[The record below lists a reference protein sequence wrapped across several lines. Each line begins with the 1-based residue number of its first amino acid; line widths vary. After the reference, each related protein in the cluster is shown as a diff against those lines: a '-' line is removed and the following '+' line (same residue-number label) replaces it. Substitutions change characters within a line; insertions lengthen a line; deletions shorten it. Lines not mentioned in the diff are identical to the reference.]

1 MFDQPG
7 ENVEK
12 DRSRL
17 VVLMSGIAVGAV
29 ILLIVLVTSF
39 CKSGGGIEIAG
50 PGSDEFNSYANN
62 IKVELVDKFVG
73 ERDLGKRVQYARL
86 ICHVTN
92 TGDKTLVGLQLKGV
106 AIGLSNEIL
115 REKVSTI
122 IPGPHSELEP
132 GEMIRVEVSM
142 EPIPDPSEIQDFKV
156 EVAGLKLAAK

>member
-39 CKSGGGIEIAG
+39 CKSGGGIEIAR

-62 IKVELVDKFVG
+62 IKVEIVDKFVG

-92 TGDKTLVGLQLKGV
+92 TGDKNLIGLQLKGT

-115 REKVSTI
+115 REKVSPI

-142 EPIPDPSEIQDFKV
+142 EPIPDPSTIQDFKV
-156 EVAGLKLAAK
+156 EVAGLKLATK